1 MQQQQAQL
9 DQRALH
15 LQKLMEQAPEPLRKE
30 LRDKVELSWIYHE
43 SALEGVVYAPDEL
56 AVALRGGTPEDPI
69 MASAFDEIRQNKATI
84 EVIRQWAAEKKTKV
98 DADVVKDIYVLLA
111 PDEVDGKKPPLYRK
125 DIPLHRLYFHEIAA
139 PDKIAPKLKAFG
151 QWINA
156 PDTRRTTHVLR
167 LAAKA
172 HFHLLHIYPYPK
184 HSGKVARLVM
194 NLLLLA
200 AGYPPAVIHSTERQR
215 YYDALKTNE
224 NALAQI
230 VKEAL
235 TASIESSIRF
245 LESRLPPPAP
255 PPMKKIKLISRKRSE
270 PPTAKPGAPVAIPR
284 PPAVPAMGSRAQVIA
299 AAAQKMK
306 AAAAAQPKVVSA
318 AAKPAVPTKPAV
330 PSKPVVAPPSTKPA
344 VPAKAAAPV
353 AKPAAS
359 KPAPVASPT
368 KSAPVVK
375 SVKPAAKAAKA
386 PTKPARAAKPTVAA
400 KPKSAAAKPKAAKP
414 KGRVTSLTKARK
426 SAPARVA
433 PAKARTKI
441 LKVSKAG
448 SKPKA
453 RRAA

>member
-1 MQQQQAQL
+1 MQQQLQAQL

-30 LRDKVELSWIYHE
+30 LLDMVELSWIYHE
-43 SALEGVVYAPDEL
+43 SALEGVVYSPDEL
-56 AVALRGGTPEDPI
+56 ATALRGGTPSDP
-69 MASAFDEIRQNKATI
+69 MTVSAFDEIRQNKATI
-84 EVIRQWAAEKKTKV
+84 DLIRSWAAQKRTQL
-98 DADVVKDIYVLLA
+98 DADVIKDIYASLA
-111 PDEVDGKKPPLYRK
+111 PDEVDGKKPPAYRK

-156 PDTRRTTHVLR
+156 TDTRRTTHALR

-200 AGYPPAVIHSTERQR
+200 SGYPPAVIHSTERQR

-255 PPMKKIKLISRKRSE
+255 PPAKKIKLMTRRRSE
-270 PPTAKPGAPVAIPR
+270 PPVKAEAPRSAAVASRPLSPPAKSQPPARATKPSKAPLPKPATTKAVVAKAAVAKAATAKTET
-284 PPAVPAMGSRAQVIA
+284 
-299 AAAQKMK
+299 
-306 AAAAAQPKVVSA
+306 
-318 AAKPAVPTKPAV
+318 AKTKPA
-330 PSKPVVAPPSTKPA
+330 PSRASTKPA
-344 VPAKAAAPV
+344 ARPTATK
-353 AKPAAS
+353 AKPAA
-359 KPAPVASPT
+359 KVTKAPR
-368 KSAPVVK
+368 
-375 SVKPAAKAAKA
+375 PAAKAAK
-386 PTKPARAAKPTVAA
+386 PVRKSAAKVTSKAAPKTA
-400 KPKSAAAKPKAAKP
+400 KPKVARSTKPKA
-414 KGRVTSLTKARK
+414 
-426 SAPARVA
+426 
-433 PAKARTKI
+433 
-441 LKVSKAG
+441 LKVGKVLKAASRSTG
-448 SKPKA
+448 KPRA

>member
-1 MQQQQAQL
+1 VQQQQQAQL
-9 DQRALH
+9 DQRAQH
-15 LQKLMEQAPEPLRKE
+15 LQKLMEQAPEPLRQE
-30 LRDKVELSWIYHE
+30 ILDKVELSWLYHE
-43 SALEGVVYAPDEL
+43 NALEGVVYSPEEL
-56 AVALRGGTPEDPI
+56 ATAMRGGAPEDPI
-69 MASAFDEIRQNKATI
+69 MASSFDEIRQNKATI
-84 EVIRQWAAEKKTKV
+84 DLIRSWAAEKRTKV
-98 DADVVKDIYVLLA
+98 DENVVKDIYLSLA
-111 PDEVDGKKPPLYRK
+111 PDEADGKKPPAYRK

-139 PDKIAPKLKAFG
+139 PDKILPKLKAFG

-255 PPMKKIKLISRKRSE
+255 PPVKKIKLISRRRLSD
-270 PPTAKPGAPVAIPR
+270 R
-284 PPAVPAMGSRAQVIA
+284 PAASA
-299 AAAQKMK
+299 AAANVAPAKPTTAAPPRPAAK
-306 AAAAAQPKVVSA
+306 ADVRPATKVTAAPVPVKPAAKVEAKPVKVAAPKPAKPVVAKPTKA
-318 AAKPAVPTKPAV
+318 AAKPAKP
-330 PSKPVVAPPSTKPA
+330 
-344 VPAKAAAPV
+344 
-353 AKPAAS
+353 
-359 KPAPVASPT
+359 
-368 KSAPVVK
+368 
-375 SVKPAAKAAKA
+375 
-386 PTKPARAAKPTVAA
+386 
-400 KPKSAAAKPKAAKP
+400 AAKPKAKPAKAAKP
-414 KGRVTSLTKARK
+414 TAKVTSLAKARK
-426 SAPARVA
+426 PARATVPSRA
-433 PAKARTKI
+433 PKPKAKVR
-441 LKVSKAG
+441 AG
-448 SKPKA
+448 AAKPKA

>member
-1 MQQQQAQL
+1 MQQQAQL

-15 LQKLMEQAPEPLRKE
+15 LQKLLEQAPEPLRKE

-56 AVALRGGTPEDPI
+56 AVAMRGGTPEDPI

-84 EVIRQWAAEKKTKV
+84 DIIRQWAAEKKTKV

-200 AGYPPAVIHSTERQR
+200 SGYPPAVIHSTERQR

-255 PPMKKIKLISRKRSE
+255 PPIKKIKLISRKRSE
-270 PPTAKPGAPVAIPR
+270 PPVVAKPAGPAIPR
-284 PPAVPAMGSRAQVIA
+284 PPAVPAMGSKALVIASKAVIA
-299 AAAQKMK
+299 AQTAPPPRPGAAPAIKPVATK
-306 AAAAAQPKVVSA
+306 PAAAPKA
-318 AAKPAVPTKPAV
+318 LGKAPAKPALPT
-330 PSKPVVAPPSTKPA
+330 PPKS
-344 VPAKAAAPV
+344 AKAVAK
-353 AKPAAS
+353 AKPAA
-359 KPAPVASPT
+359 KPVKVA
-368 KSAPVVK
+368 K
-375 SVKPAAKAAKA
+375 AKAA
-386 PTKPARAAKPTVAA
+386 
-400 KPKSAAAKPKAAKP
+400 PKAAKTA
-414 KGRVTSLTKARK
+414 KGPAKRVTGPLAKARK
-426 SAPARVA
+426 PVPQKARPKLV
-433 PAKARTKI
+433 AKAG
-441 LKVSKAG
+441 A
-448 SKPKA
+448 KPKA

>member
-30 LRDKVELSWIYHE
+30 LRDMVELSWIYHE
-43 SALEGVVYAPDEL
+43 SALEGVVYAPEEL
-56 AVALRGGTPEDPI
+56 AVALRGGTPDDPI

-84 EVIRQWAAEKKTKV
+84 EIIRQWAAQKNTKV

-111 PDEVDGKKPPLYRK
+111 PDEVDGKKPPAYRK

-224 NALAQI
+224 NALALI

-245 LESRLPPPAP
+245 LEGRLPPPAP
-255 PPMKKIKLISRKRSE
+255 PPMKKIKLISRRRSE
-270 PPTAKPGAPVAIPR
+270 PPGAAKPAGVALPR
-284 PPAVPAMGSRAQVIA
+284 PPAVPALGSRATVIA
-299 AAAQKMK
+299 A
-306 AAAAAQPKVVSA
+306 
-318 AAKPAVPTKPAV
+318 
-330 PSKPVVAPPSTKPA
+330 
-344 VPAKAAAPV
+344 
-353 AKPAAS
+353 
-359 KPAPVASPT
+359 
-368 KSAPVVK
+368 
-375 SVKPAAKAAKA
+375 
-386 PTKPARAAKPTVAA
+386 
-400 KPKSAAAKPKAAKP
+400 
-414 KGRVTSLTKARK
+414 
-426 SAPARVA
+426 
-433 PAKARTKI
+433 
-441 LKVSKAG
+441 
-448 SKPKA
+448 
-453 RRAA
+453 